1 MLQHLQISDPAE
13 RRLVVMADMA
23 LAIAAVPARLL
34 ASRQAGEVRRIL
46 LFRLERIGDL
56 LMTLP
61 AIRAVGDLAPQ
72 ASIDLM
78 VGSWNAPLANMI
90 PGSIRVMT
98 MDAAWLARESGGLP
112 PLALA
117 RHARSL
123 RQTKYDLAI
132 NFEGDIRSHTLM
144 ALTGAR
150 RRIGFDHAGGG
161 PLLTD
166 RVSYDGGRHVAAS
179 ALALVATAFD
189 RTREELELRYLHDS
203 NHQGPLLAIPPAAA
217 ARAEARLAGC
227 RRPVIGV
234 HVPGGREIKQWPPER
249 FANVAAGLVRAT
261 DGTIVLTGSA
271 GDDHLVGPVRE
282 RISMDNMLD
291 LCGKLDLPDLAA
303 TLQHLTC
310 LVTGDTGP
318 MHLAEAVGTSVVAVF
333 GPSDPRRYGPRLSTS
348 RTVRIDLP
356 CSPCNR
362 IRRPPR
368 RCVGHAPD
376 CLIGVEANVVLN
388 QVTSVLE
395 AQARSG

>member
-1 MLQHLQISDPAE
+1 
-13 RRLVVMADMA
+13 
-23 LAIAAVPARLL
+23 
-34 ASRQAGEVRRIL
+34 
-46 LFRLERIGDL
+46 
-56 LMTLP
+56 
-61 AIRAVGDLAPQ
+61 
-72 ASIDLM
+72 
-78 VGSWNAPLANMI
+78 
-90 PGSIRVMT
+90 
-98 MDAAWLARESGGLP
+98 
-112 PLALA
+112 
-117 RHARSL
+117 
-123 RQTKYDLAI
+123 
-132 NFEGDIRSHTLM
+132 M

-166 RVSYDGGRHVAAS
+166 RVSYDAGRHVTAS

-189 RTREELELRYLHDS
+189 RTQEELELRYLHDS
-203 NHQGPLLAIPPAAA
+203 NHQGSLLAIPPAAA
-217 ARAEARLAGC
+217 ARANARLAGC

-291 LCGKLDLPDLAA
+291 LCGKLDPARSDSHAAASDVLRDRRYRSDAPRRGRRHERGCDLRA
-303 TLQHLTC
+303 L
-310 LVTGDTGP
+310 
-318 MHLAEAVGTSVVAVF
+318 
-333 GPSDPRRYGPRLSTS
+333 GPSPVPAQAAVHEPNGPRRS
-348 RTVRIDLP
+348 P

-368 RCVGHAPD
+368 RCVGHTPD
-376 CLIGVEANVVLN
+376 CLTGVEANAVLD

-395 AQARSG
+395 AQPRSG